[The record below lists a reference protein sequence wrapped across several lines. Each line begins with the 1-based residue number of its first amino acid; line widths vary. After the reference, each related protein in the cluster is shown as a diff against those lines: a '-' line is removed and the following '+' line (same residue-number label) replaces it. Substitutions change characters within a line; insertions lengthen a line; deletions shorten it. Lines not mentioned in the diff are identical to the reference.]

1 MNRNTHIRTARD
13 SIIKPSGILQLSFLR
28 LSSDL
33 LQKECDSCQ
42 EEIIAMKKELATM
55 EEASLHINN
64 RKDDRQFGSVPIGSR
79 EEITITNDPA
89 RIHEL
94 ARRAYL
100 EKRIDILDS
109 RYKRVSRALHSILDA
124 KDEQRLL
131 AKLQRFDDA
140 NLDLTRILFTK
151 EQNEWIDEPYTPN
164 PYNPEYLTEPTKG
177 GILMRSK
184 SEANLG
190 SYLEDL
196 GIPYRYDDIVRITAT
211 GWERPNKSTY
221 YADLN
226 APAT

>member
-1 MNRNTHIRTARD
+1 MNYNTHIRTARD
-13 SIIKPSGILQLSFLR
+13 SIINPSGILQLSFLR
-28 LSSDL
+28 LSSGL
-33 LQKECDSCQ
+33 LQEECEACQ

-55 EEASLHINN
+55 EEASLRIRDQNGRH
-64 RKDDRQFGSVPIGSR
+64 QFGCVPDGER
-79 EEITITNDPA
+79 KEIAITNDPA

-100 EKRIDILDS
+100 EKRINILDS
-109 RYKRVSRALHSILDA
+109 RFKRVSRALHSILDA